1 MKAAALA
8 FVLLIGAAIVLAF
21 ANTLNSWVLGGL
33 IGGLAAI
40 LLSIPI
46 SLALFTI
53 LARRHDEQLYA
64 QGREQEDEVVFDDE
78 QYVEVYEAEAYILP
92 SDDEQYFELQ
102 DRRISERRNVPSPSY
117 PRLPAAGQSR
127 VQASAKSIYNQ
138 RSLNYPQGTRRP
150 SQALLA
156 QGNGTRTPAQPLS
169 PDRAKPYTR
178 NQPNSLAKH
187 QTAALRAARR
197 EAAQEQNIDQ
207 DDIPTSTSMSRRL
220 PIRSSQPLNGRQ
232 HAGGLSR
239 PTSQLSRQEIFPD
252 KSQRTVD
259 ASTKHQQ
266 TSQHRHRS
274 IDDAHASNRYPQTDS
289 LRMRESETD
298 RSGDRFEQTGPLQ
311 RNPETGKITRN
322 PHLGERPRNP
332 DAITG
337 SLKNPLV
344 RRPPYM
350 YEDDP
355 LRQDLAQLVERPITR
370 RSSLKESWAEEQED

>member
-64 QGREQEDEVVFDDE
+64 QGQEQEDEMVFDDE
-78 QYVEVYEAEAYILP
+78 EFAEVYEADAYILP
-92 SDDEQYFELQ
+92 AEDEQYSGLQ
-102 DRRISERRNVPSPSY
+102 ERRISERRNIGAPSY
-117 PRLPAAGQSR
+117 PRLPAAGQSHA
-127 VQASAKSIYNQ
+127 QSSAKSMYNQ
-138 RSLNYPQGTRRP
+138 RSLSYPQGTQRP
-150 SQALLA
+150 SQAQSA
-156 QGNGTRTPAQPLS
+156 QGNGARTPAQRLS
-169 PDRAKPYTR
+169 PDRAIPYTR
-178 NQPNSLAKH
+178 SQPNSLSKH

-197 EAAQEQNIDQ
+197 EANRELNMDQ

-220 PIRSSQPLNGRQ
+220 PARSSQPLNGRPN
-232 HAGGLSR
+232 AGGLSR
-239 PTSQLSRQEIFPD
+239 PTRQLSRQEIFSD
-252 KSQRTVD
+252 KPQRSID
-259 ASTKHQQ
+259 ASTKRQQ
-266 TSQHRHRS
+266 TSQRRYRP
-274 IDDAHASNRYPQTDS
+274 IDDEHASNRYPQTDS
-289 LRMRESETD
+289 LRTRETETD
-298 RSGDRFEQTGPLQ
+298 RLRGRLEQTEPLR
-311 RNPETGKITRN
+311 RNPETGNITRN
-322 PHLGERPRNP
+322 PQLGERPRNP

-355 LRQDLAQLVERPITR
+355 LRQELSQFVERPIVR
-370 RSSLKESWAEEQED
+370 RSSLKESWVEEQED